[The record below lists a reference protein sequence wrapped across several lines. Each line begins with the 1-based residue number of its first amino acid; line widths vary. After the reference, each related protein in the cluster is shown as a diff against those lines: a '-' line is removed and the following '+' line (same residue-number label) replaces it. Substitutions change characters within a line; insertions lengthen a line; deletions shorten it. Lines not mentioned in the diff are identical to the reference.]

1 MIEATMT
8 QITEKR
14 RHHRFDIAYP
24 AKLYSKGGKLLA
36 ESLTVNVSRRG
47 AMMAIPVEAVND
59 LDDQVNVTISP
70 PQSAFETS
78 SIVSFAGEAR
88 VIRCDE
94 MDNDTQGVAVE
105 FTSPI
110 SLRC

>member
-1 MIEATMT
+1 MVESNMSQTA
-8 QITEKR
+8 EKR

-59 LDDQVNVTISP
+59 LDDQLNVTISL
-70 PQSAFETS
+70 PQSAFEAS

-88 VIRCDE
+88 VIRTSAISD
-94 MDNDTQGVAVE
+94 DTHSVAVE